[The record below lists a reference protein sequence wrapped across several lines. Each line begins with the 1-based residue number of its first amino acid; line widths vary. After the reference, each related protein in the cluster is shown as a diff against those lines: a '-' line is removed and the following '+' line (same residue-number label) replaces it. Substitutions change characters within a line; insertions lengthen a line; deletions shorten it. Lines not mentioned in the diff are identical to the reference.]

1 MRWIVGVAALAVSAS
16 LFIACGEDKPA
27 SSVTVKLNS
36 FTVAANKTEV
46 PAGPVTF
53 IATNA
58 HEKEIHELAVLR
70 VKADGSFENLG
81 EVEDIDPGKGG
92 EVTMTL
98 KPGKYVLACLIAAG
112 EAGSTVDHFAYGMR
126 QDFQVR

>member
-1 MRWIVGVAALAVSAS
+1 MTLIFVG
-16 LFIACGEDKPA
+16 CGEDKPV
-27 SSVTVKLNS
+27 SSVTVKLDS
-36 FTVAANKTEV
+36 FTVAADKTEV
-46 PAGPVTF
+46 SAGKVTF
-53 IATNA
+53 TATNA
-58 HEKEIHELAVLR
+58 HASEIHELAVLR

-92 EVTMTL
+92 DVTITL

-126 QDFQVR
+126 QDFQVK